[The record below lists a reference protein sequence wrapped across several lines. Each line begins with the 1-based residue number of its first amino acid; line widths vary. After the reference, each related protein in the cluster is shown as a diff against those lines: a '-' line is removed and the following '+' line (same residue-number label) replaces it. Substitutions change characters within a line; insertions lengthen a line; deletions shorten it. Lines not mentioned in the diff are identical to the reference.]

1 MAFRTGGDE
10 FLIMGERTGD
20 GDHVKDYKG
29 HMEPGNETAF
39 FGDQWKIV
47 YRLHHEINYIVIEDG
62 EIVDQVDFEI
72 IYHQ

>member
-1 MAFRTGGDE
+1 
-10 FLIMGERTGD
+10 
-20 GDHVKDYKG
+20 
-29 HMEPGNETAF
+29 MEPGNETAF

-72 IYHQ
+72 IYRQ